1 MRSPFV
7 PVSILLACSLLVVS
21 SVSRHLFMLELLWI
35 GLAVV
40 MVFIISKLNMRLLA
54 NSRWFLYFLYII
66 GIGLLVYV
74 LLYGPV
80 IRNVRSWVV
89 WGPVNFQPIEFVKVS
104 LILLYASYLSRKYIG
119 IEQWRTVIISAIY
132 FVIPA
137 FLVAM
142 QPQLGSSLVLFGVW
156 YGTLL
161 VSGLPWRRTVALFAI
176 FLVGGVLLWH
186 FALHD
191 YQRNRIKG
199 FLYPNK
205 DVLGINYHA
214 TQSKVAIGS
223 SGFFGK
229 GYRQGTQVQLGFL
242 AVPESD
248 FAFATLME
256 EWGLLGGI
264 VFIGAYAWLILRIF
278 QIAESANNNFERY
291 VCLGTV
297 ITITLQF
304 LINTGS
310 ETGLLPVIGLPIP
323 FLSYSGSALMANMFL
338 IGLVHLASKSDIT
351 A

>member
-1 MRSPFV
+1 MRSPFI
-7 PVSILLACSLLVVS
+7 PVGILLACSLLVVS
-21 SVSRHLFMLELLWI
+21 SVSRHLFLLELLWI
-35 GLAVV
+35 GLAVI
-40 MVFIISKLNMRLLA
+40 MVFIISRFNMRILA
-54 NSRWFLYFLYII
+54 NSRWFLYLLYII
-66 GIGLLVYV
+66 GVGLLVYV
-74 LLYGPV
+74 LMYGPV
-80 IRNVRSWVV
+80 IRNVRSWIV

-132 FVIPA
+132 FIIPSI
-137 FLVAM
+137 LVAM
-142 QPQLGSSLVLFGVW
+142 QPQLGSAVVLCGLW
-156 YGTLL
+156 YGMLL
-161 VSGLPWRRTVALFAI
+161 VSGLPWRRTAALFAI
-176 FLVGGVLLWH
+176 FLTCGILLWN
-186 FALHD
+186 FGFHD
-191 YQRNRIKG
+191 YHRNRIKG
-199 FLYPNK
+199 FLYPNR

-229 GYRQGTQVQLGFL
+229 GYKQGTQVQLGFL

-256 EWGLLGGI
+256 EWGLLGGM
-264 VFIGAYAWLILRIF
+264 VAIGAYMWLIVRIF

-297 ITITLQF
+297 ITISLQF

-310 ETGLLPVIGLPIP
+310 ETGLLPVIGLPLP

-338 IGLVHLASKSDIT
+338 LGLVHLASKSDIT